1 MVGRKGQTRNWLIT
15 ASLPARGFGLPQSSL
30 SSCLTILSSMS
41 ERNSFV
47 PTQLLTAPF
56 VLGTA
61 ALEMTLLT
69 TVSLARLAQITVQ
82 SADTALAKYIEL
94 TEQEI
99 EKGRR
104 RESVKVE

>member
-1 MVGRKGQTRNWLIT
+1 MYPMN
-15 ASLPARGFGLPQSSL
+15 
-30 SSCLTILSSMS
+30 
-41 ERNSFV
+41 ENNSFI
-47 PTQLLTAPF
+47 PAGLLTAPF

-61 ALEMTLLT
+61 ALEMALLT
-69 TVSLARLAQITVQ
+69 TVSLARVAQITVQ

-99 EKGRR
+99 KKGRR

>member
-1 MVGRKGQTRNWLIT
+1 
-15 ASLPARGFGLPQSSL
+15 
-30 SSCLTILSSMS
+30 MS
-41 ERNSFV
+41 EKNTTSFN
-47 PTQLLTAPF
+47 PASILTAPF
-56 VLGTA
+56 VIGTT

-69 TVSLARLAQITVQ
+69 TLSLARVAQIAVQ

-99 EKGRR
+99 KKGSR